1 VSASPSE
8 ASGPRDWD
16 GATYDR
22 IADPMT
28 RWGGDVLARLA
39 LRGDETVLD
48 AGCGSG
54 RVTEMLLRRLPRGHV
69 VALDAAPSMLVEARR
84 RLAPF
89 ADRLTF
95 IEADLLALDTGTLA
109 GRAPVNAVLSTAT
122 FHWVLDHDRLFAN
135 LASVMAPGARMVAQC
150 GAQGNI
156 AGLLD
161 AVASTG
167 AARAGTWLYATPE
180 VTEARLVRA
189 GFDEVEVWTHPEPT
203 RFERRDELE
212 TFLETVC
219 LRAHLADL
227 SPTERARLLR
237 AVADAMPEPVIDYVR
252 LNISARRRADVAD
265 G

>member
-1 VSASPSE
+1 VSPPPAQ
-8 ASGPRDWD
+8 ANGPRDWD

-28 RWGGDVLARLA
+28 RWGADVLARLP

-84 RLAPF
+84 RLASF
-89 ADRLTF
+89 ADRVTF
-95 IEADLLALDTGTLA
+95 VEADLLALDIDALP
-109 GRAPVNAVLSTAT
+109 GRTPVDAVLSTAT

-135 LASVMAPGARMVAQC
+135 LASVMAPGARVVAQC
-150 GAQGNI
+150 GAAGNI
-156 AGLLD
+156 AGLLE

-167 AARAGTWLYATPE
+167 AARAGTWLYATPDD
-180 VTEARLVRA
+180 TEARLGRA
-189 GFDEVEVWTHPEPT
+189 GFEDIEVWTHLAPT

-219 LRAHLADL
+219 LRAHLADMA
-227 SPTERARLLR
+227 PTERARVLQ

-252 LNISARRRADVAD
+252 LNISACRRVDAARD
-265 G
+265 